1 MTKKLILLFILM
13 FSFRLNAEMTD
24 VGPYLVN
31 IKNKTDQSTAHIAD
45 AVRHVLQSDK
55 DLVYASALTNRSNV
69 FTSLNT
75 FNSNVIINVTSGN
88 SLTLQ
93 RNGAVKARFDIDGNL
108 YAGFISRPD
117 FTFLLDASS
126 FLLRTSYLL
135 GWSSG
140 SNYTGTDTTLSRQSA
155 GVLRIGTGSTGN
167 SLGSLSVSNVYSH
180 DVYVDDIPA
189 SWSTSPIIPS
199 LYKNITDLGAPASPV
214 IVNLTPAQTIYKV
227 EVSAVNTLS
236 NNFSGISFSTAR
248 NVEWETWINYTTT
261 NSLST
266 TWPAN
271 IEWLSGVPELT
282 VTGQYKFAFSTIDGV
297 NVQAKQIY
305 PTSYSY
311 SQLLTAGPS
320 GSPIS
325 TRHVQPTVPT
335 SATGSTNLLAL
346 GCAPDRPMIYKIA
359 IYAGQVDNRTYIG
372 VGRGLWYTATIP
384 TLTSILFPMT
394 MVGYSIGTDSLLTV
408 YVPARTG
415 YSGFDYLLS
424 TQDSVSTFMQLH
436 YAGWKF
442 ANELEVKAYNAGWRP

>member
-31 IKNKTDQSTAHIAD
+31 IKNKTDQSTAHISD
-45 AVRHVLQSDK
+45 TVRHVLQSDK

-69 FTSLNT
+69 FTAP
-75 FNSNVIINVTSGN
+75 NSFTTNVTINVQGGN
-88 SLTLQ
+88 ALTLQ
-93 RNGAVKARFDIDGNL
+93 KAGVTKAYFDDVGSL
-108 YAGFISRPD
+108 YVGD
-117 FTFLLDASS
+117 FQRTDSS
-126 FLLRTSYLL
+126 WAMSQTTLRTRSNWLL
-135 GWSSG
+135 GWSA
-140 SNYTGTDTTLSRQSA
+140 GTTYVPVDTTLSRQSA

-214 IVNLTPAQTIYKV
+214 VVNLTPAQTIYKV

-320 GSPIS
+320 GSPTS
-325 TRHVQPTVPT
+325 TRHVQSTVPT